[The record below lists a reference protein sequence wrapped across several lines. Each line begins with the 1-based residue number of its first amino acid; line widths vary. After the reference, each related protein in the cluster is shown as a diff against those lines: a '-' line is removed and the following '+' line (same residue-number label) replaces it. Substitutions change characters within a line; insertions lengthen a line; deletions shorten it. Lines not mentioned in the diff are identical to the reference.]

1 MRIDT
6 VRNAS
11 TILGRHLTSVPD
23 ELGLLSIGARR
34 KNTKADLI
42 DMPKGDTDKCIYVV
56 RQLEGILDADKK
68 ARELQEKK
76 NLQQIELNKMKLKDI
91 MKNKIKKTKEM
102 LKELNG
108 KELDV
113 TTQLAL
119 IQNKQLITELEYQSK
134 QVEKLVLRN
143 TTLENQISELKR
155 ELEIHKQVETEL
167 ARQSQSLQKQ
177 LKNCKEIKIKDTT
190 SGVKIEKKEDKASN
204 DELIIFLED
213 KLEESEKK
221 YALFQHDYKTLH
233 SNYIKQQKLIEKMK
247 DKYSKAALLL
257 VEFLDNILNS
267 TPNLLQDEKNLYLD
281 VEKL

>member
-1 MRIDT
+1 MRIDI
-6 VRNAS
+6 VRNTS
-11 TILGRHLTSVPD
+11 TILGKQLTSIPG
-23 ELGLLSIGARR
+23 ELGLVGAGTRR
-34 KNTKADLI
+34 KTIRIELL
-42 DMPKGDTDKCIYVV
+42 DMPKGDDKCIQVV
-56 RQLEGILDADKK
+56 KQLEGILDADKK

-76 NLQQIELNKMKLKDI
+76 NLQQMELNKMKLKDI
-91 MKNKIKKTKEM
+91 MKSKIKKTKEM

-134 QVEKLVLRN
+134 QVEKLVVRN
-143 TTLENQISELKR
+143 TKLEDQISELRR
-155 ELEIHKQVETEL
+155 ELDIHKQVETEL

-177 LKNCKEIKIKDTT
+177 LKNHKEIKVKEPASEI
-190 SGVKIEKKEDKASN
+190 KIEKKEERTN

-221 YALFQHDYKTLH
+221 YATFQDDYETLH
-233 SNYIKQQKLIEKMK
+233 NNYIKQQKTIEKMK

-257 VEFLDNILNS
+257 VEFLDNLLNA
-267 TPNLLQDEKNLYLD
+267 TPNLLQNEKNLYLD
-281 VEKL
+281 VERL